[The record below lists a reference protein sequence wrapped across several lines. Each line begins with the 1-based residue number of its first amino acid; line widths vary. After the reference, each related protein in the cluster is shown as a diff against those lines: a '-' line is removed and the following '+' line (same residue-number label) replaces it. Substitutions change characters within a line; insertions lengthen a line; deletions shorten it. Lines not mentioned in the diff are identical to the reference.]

1 MERPAFGVG
10 SPGWASGLYD
20 IGQIG
25 SFSARVFPLVLRR
38 EMRVENTLT
47 RGWLVTAGGDNRS
60 EDATQLYTLHTQ
72 ASVSSLIRM
81 YRKTAEMVPL
91 GQKGEGR

>member
-1 MERPAFGVG
+1 
-10 SPGWASGLYD
+10 
-20 IGQIG
+20 
-25 SFSARVFPLVLRR
+25 
-38 EMRVENTLT
+38 MRVENTLT